1 MSVKQK
7 EQMTV
12 SEEDRVFNTMK
23 EFTVTHIHMLRKQSL
38 FRGSENKYT
47 EPKINVFAQDTK
59 FIVKVFLPRKRL
71 QNYSYLP

>member
-23 EFTVTHIHMLRKQSL
+23 EFTVTPIPYATKTKSFPRLRK
-38 FRGSENKYT
+38 
-47 EPKINVFAQDTK
+47 
-59 FIVKVFLPRKRL
+59 
-71 QNYSYLP
+71 